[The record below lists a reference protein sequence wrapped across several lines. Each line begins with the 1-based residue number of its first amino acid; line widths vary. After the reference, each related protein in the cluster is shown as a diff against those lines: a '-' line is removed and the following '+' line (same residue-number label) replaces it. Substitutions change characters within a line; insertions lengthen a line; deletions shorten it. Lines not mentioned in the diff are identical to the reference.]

1 MKNFSYADNCIF
13 AIFSFLAFILIFYF
27 FRGTNNYVFIYSLSY
42 CSILFCC
49 VVAVFRIDKVVNF
62 RVIKNFFTIDV
73 KELYNFINSDTSK
86 LRLEECPRQLAAVGQ
101 YGDGYISSM
110 SYNSSINAVYLGRG
124 FEFTPQHTRKLHDLM
139 SRNGLTSNKYED
151 AGSPQIHN
159 LEKFNK
165 QSLYISSK
173 DLTGHTIIFG
183 TTGSGK
189 TRAYELLISQA
200 IMRNDVVIVI
210 DPKGDVDLKANS
222 YKVAKLLSRHHG
234 FEVLDIANLAR
245 STKTYN
251 LLGASSKPAQIADK
265 LSSLMKTSGSSADTF
280 ASYANESIC
289 GAIVALQFMQRKV
302 TIQSIHNAININSY
316 YRALIAFLIDVVIKT
331 KSKKAVAYFYNRVV
345 KGLDVDL
352 SIYPKGK
359 VIAAFISKVSP
370 DDNAALGPKK
380 KLSIRDKSTCLRD
393 IFNYLYCNYTVEI
406 PAEVELLLSLA
417 EKDPT
422 FFSKVTA
429 GVAPM
434 LNSLSI
440 SGLDHY
446 LSSKEHSLT
455 LEDVYTGNKILYV
468 ALHSLKDA
476 TVASYVGK
484 LFLSDLASFASDI
497 YQGAQDSTVNSE
509 IAFNNNNESYA
520 EEFKSQSSQRRV
532 SVFIDEAS
540 EITNEALVQLLNK
553 SRGANFS
560 ITLACQSFADLVKR
574 TGSVSHAQQII
585 ANCNTVISLRV
596 KDEDTAN
603 VVTSSLPKTVV
614 YDRVKSI
621 YASTEN
627 SKLSSNDSTSYSLK
641 PSQSELFPNS
651 ALMSLPNFEY
661 VAKLADGRFV
671 KGIFPILDVEK
682 KHIKKII

>member
-1 MKNFSYADNCIF
+1 MKSFKYFDNCI
-13 AIFSFLAFILIFYF
+13 AAL
-27 FRGTNNYVFIYSLSY
+27 
-42 CSILFCC
+42 LFCTGFIFIWHYFKGANYFNFVYAISYL
-49 VVAVFRIDKVVNF
+49 VVCFGMILYGYQVEKVTLKTV
-62 RVIKNFFTIDV
+62 KNFFTINV
-73 KELYNFINSDTSK
+73 KSLYNFINSDKAK
-86 LRLEECPRQLAAVGQ
+86 LRIDECPRQLAAVAQ
-101 YGDGYISSM
+101 YSDGHM
-110 SYNSSINAVYLGRG
+110 SIMRCNSNIDALYLGRG
-124 FEFTPQHTRKLHDLM
+124 FEFTPQHTRKLHDLL
-139 SRNGLTSNKYED
+139 SRNGLVSNEYGS

-159 LEKFNK
+159 LEKYNN
-165 QSLYISSK
+165 QAIYASAK

-234 FEVLDIANLAR
+234 YEVLDIANLAR

-265 LSSLMKTSGSSADTF
+265 LSSLMKTSGSSGDTF
-280 ASYANESIC
+280 ASYAAEAIC
-289 GAIVALQFMQRKV
+289 GAIVALQYMQRKV
-302 TIQSIHNAININSY
+302 TIQSIHSSISINAY
-316 YRALIAFLIDVVIKT
+316 YRALISFLIDVVIKT
-331 KSKKAVAYFYNRVV
+331 KSKKAVTYFYTRVV

-359 VIAAFISKVSP
+359 VIAALIAKVAP
-370 DDNAALGPKK
+370 DDGALLGGKK
-380 KLSIRDKSTCLRD
+380 KLSIRDKAACLRD
-393 IFNYLYCNYTVEI
+393 IFNYLYCNFSVEI

-417 EKDPT
+417 EKDPV

-434 LNSLSI
+434 LNALSI
-440 SGLDHY
+440 SGLDRY

-497 YQGAQDSTVNSE
+497 YQNSQDHVVNSE

-520 EEFKSQSSQRRV
+520 EEFKPQSSKRRV

-585 ANCNTVISLRV
+585 ANCNTMISLRV

-603 VVTSSLPKTVV
+603 VVTSALPKTVV

-621 YASTEN
+621 YSSTEN
-627 SKLSSNDSTSYSLK
+627 ARLSSNDSTSYSLK

-651 ALMSLPNFEY
+651 ALMSLPNFEF

-671 KGIFPILDVEK
+671 KGIFPIIDVEK
-682 KHIKKII
+682 AYKEKFK

>member
-1 MKNFSYADNCIF
+1 MKRFSYTDNCLF
-13 AIFSFLAFILIFYF
+13 ALLSCFGFIATWYF
-27 FRGTNNYVFIYSLSY
+27 FRESNKLSFIYDISFLMICFGLIY
-42 CSILFCC
+42 CGYKVE
-49 VVAVFRIDKVVNF
+49 VVSVNN
-62 RVIKNFFTIDV
+62 IKNFFTINV
-73 KELYNFINSDTSK
+73 KSLYNFINSDKAK
-86 LRLEECPRQLAAVGQ
+86 LRVEECPRQLAAVAQ
-101 YGDGYISSM
+101 YSDGHM
-110 SYNSSINAVYLGRG
+110 SIMRCNSNIDAFYLGRG
-124 FEFTPQHTRKLHDLM
+124 FEFTPQHTRKLHDLL
-139 SRNGLTSNKYED
+139 SRNGLVSNEYGS

-159 LEKFNK
+159 LEKYNN
-165 QSLYISSK
+165 QAIYASAK

-234 FEVLDIANLAR
+234 YEVLDIANLAR

-280 ASYANESIC
+280 ASYANEAIC
-289 GAIVALQFMQRKV
+289 GAIVALQYMQRKV
-302 TIQSIHNAININSY
+302 TIQSIHSSISINAY
-316 YRALIAFLIDVVIKT
+316 YRALIAFLIDSVIKT
-331 KSKKAVAYFYNRVV
+331 KSKKAVTYFYNRVV

-352 SIYPKGK
+352 SIFPKGK
-359 VIAAFISKVSP
+359 VVAALIAKVAP
-370 DDNAALGPKK
+370 DDGDLLGGKK
-380 KLSIRDKSTCLRD
+380 RLSIKDKAACLRD
-393 IFNYLYCNYTVEI
+393 IYNYLYCNFAVEI

-455 LEDVYTGNKILYV
+455 LDDVYNGNKILYV

-497 YQGAQDSTVNSE
+497 YQNSQDHAVNSE

-520 EEFKSQSSQRRV
+520 EEFKPQSSKRRV

-585 ANCNTVISLRV
+585 ANCNTMISLRV

-614 YDRVKSI
+614 YDKVKSI
-621 YASTEN
+621 YSSTEN
-627 SKLSSNDSTSYSLK
+627 ARLSSNDSTSYSLK

-651 ALMSLPNFEY
+651 ALMSLPNFEF

-671 KGIFPILDVEK
+671 KGIFPVIDVEK
-682 KHIKKII
+682 TYKENFI

>member
-1 MKNFSYADNCIF
+1 MKSFKYFDNF
-13 AIFSFLAFILIFYF
+13 IFSSACCFVFILVFYF
-27 FRGTNNYVFIYSLSY
+27 FRGTNAYAFIYSLSY
-42 CSILFCC
+42 CFIIFCFVAILYR
-49 VVAVFRIDKVVNF
+49 VDKVNF
-62 RVIKNFFTIDV
+62 KVIKNFFKIDV
-73 KELYNFINSDTSK
+73 VALYNLINSDASK
-86 LRLEECPRQLAAVGQ
+86 FRIEECPRQLSVAAK
-101 YGDGYISSM
+101 YSDSHMSSM
-110 SYNSSINAVYLGRG
+110 CCNSSINAVYLGRG

-139 SRNGLTSNKYED
+139 SRNGLTSNKYEA

-173 DLTGHTIIFG
+173 DLTGHTIVFG

-234 FEVLDIANLAR
+234 YEVLDIANLAR

-265 LSSLMKTSGSSADTF
+265 LSSLMKSSGSSGDTF
-280 ASYANESIC
+280 ASYANEAIC

-302 TIQSIHNAININSY
+302 TIQSIHSSISINAY
-316 YRALIAFLIDVVIKT
+316 YRALISFLIDVVIKT
-331 KSKKAVAYFYNRVV
+331 KSKKAVTYFYNRVV

-359 VIAAFISKVSP
+359 VVAALISKVTP
-370 DDNAALGPKK
+370 DDNASLGSKK
-380 KLSIRDKSTCLRD
+380 KLSIKDKTTCLRD
-393 IFNYLYCNYTVEI
+393 IFNYLYCNYSIDI

-417 EKDPT
+417 EKDPV

-434 LNSLSI
+434 LNALSI

-455 LEDVYTGNKILYV
+455 LDDVYNGNKILYV

-509 IAFNNNNESYA
+509 IAFNNSVENYA
-520 EEFKSQSSQRRV
+520 EEFKQSSSQRRV

-553 SRGANFS
+553 SRGANLS

-585 ANCNTVISLRV
+585 ANCNTMISLRV

-603 VVTSSLPKTVV
+603 VVTSALPKTVV

-621 YASTEN
+621 YSSTEN

-671 KGIFPILDVEK
+671 KGIFPIIDVNKTYKENFV
-682 KHIKKII
+682 

>member
-1 MKNFSYADNCIF
+1 MICSCMC
-13 AIFSFLAFILIFYF
+13 FY
-27 FRGTNNYVFIYSLSY
+27 GYKVEI
-42 CSILFCC
+42 
-49 VVAVFRIDKVVNF
+49 VAVKTL
-62 RVIKNFFTIDV
+62 KNFFKIDV
-73 KELYNFINSDTSK
+73 ETLYNFINSDKSK
-86 LRLEECPRQLAAVGQ
+86 LRAEECPRQLSAAAR
-101 YGDGYISSM
+101 YSESHM
-110 SYNSSINAVYLGRG
+110 SLLRCNSNIGALYLGRG

-139 SRNGLTSNKYED
+139 SRNGLTSNKYES

-159 LEKFNK
+159 LEKYNN
-165 QSLYISSK
+165 QDIYASSK

-189 TRAYELLISQA
+189 TRSYELLISQA

-222 YKVAKLLSRHHG
+222 YKVAKLLSRHHS

-280 ASYANESIC
+280 ASYANEAIC
-289 GAIVALQFMQRKV
+289 GAIVALQFMQRKI
-302 TIQSIHNAININSY
+302 TIQSIHSSISINAY
-316 YRALIAFLIDVVIKT
+316 YRALIAFLIDLVIKT
-331 KSKKAVAYFYNRVV
+331 KSKKAVTYFNNRVI
-345 KGLDVDL
+345 KGLEVDL

-359 VIAAFISKVSP
+359 VIAALISKVAS
-370 DDNAALGPKK
+370 DDNVALSPKK
-380 KLSIRDKSTCLRD
+380 KLSIKDKVACLRD
-393 IFNYLYCNYTVEI
+393 IYNYLYCNFSVEI
-406 PAEVELLLSLA
+406 SSEVELLLSLA
-417 EKDPT
+417 EKDPV
-422 FFSKVTA
+422 FFLKVTA

-434 LNSLSI
+434 LNALSI

-446 LSSKEHSLT
+446 LSSKERSLT
-455 LEDVYTGNKILYV
+455 LDDVYSGNKILYV

-497 YQGAQDSTVNSE
+497 YQNSQDPAVNSE
-509 IAFNNNNESYA
+509 IAFNNSVENYA
-520 EEFKSQSSQRRV
+520 GEFKPQSSQRRV

-585 ANCNTVISLRV
+585 ANCNTMISLRV

-603 VVTSSLPKTVV
+603 VVTSALPKTVV
-614 YDRVKSI
+614 YDKVKSI
-621 YASTEN
+621 YSSTEN

-671 KGIFPILDVEK
+671 KGIFPIIDVEK
-682 KHIKKII
+682 TYKENFK

>member
-1 MKNFSYADNCIF
+1 MKRFSYADNCIAAF
-13 AIFSFLAFILIFYF
+13 LICTVFIFVWLYF
-27 FRGTNNYVFIYSLSY
+27 KGVNYFNFIYSISFL
-42 CSILFCC
+42 
-49 VVAVFRIDKVVNF
+49 VVCTVMLLYGYQVENVSLKAV
-62 RVIKNFFTIDV
+62 KNFFKIDV
-73 KELYNFINSDTSK
+73 AALYNFINSDISK
-86 LRLEECPRQLAAVGQ
+86 LRAEVCPRQLAATAQ
-101 YGDGYISSM
+101 YSDSHMSSM
-110 SYNSSINAVYLGRG
+110 CCNSNIGALYLGRG
-124 FEFTPQHTRKLHDLM
+124 FEFTPQHTRKLHDILA
-139 SRNGLTSNKYED
+139 RNGLATNKYE
-151 AGSPQIHN
+151 ASGSPQIHN
-159 LEKFNK
+159 LEKYNN
-165 QSLYISSK
+165 QAIYASSK

-200 IMRNDVVIVI
+200 IMRNDVVIII

-222 YKVAKLLSRHHG
+222 YKVAKLLSRHHS

-280 ASYANESIC
+280 ASYANEAIC

-302 TIQSIHNAININSY
+302 TIQSIHSSISINAY
-316 YRALIAFLIDVVIKT
+316 YRALISFLIDVVIKT
-331 KSKKAVAYFYNRVV
+331 KSKKAVTYFYNRVV

-359 VIAAFISKVSP
+359 VIAALISKVST
-370 DDNAALGPKK
+370 DDNAALGSKK
-380 KLSIRDKSTCLRD
+380 KLSIKDKAVCLRD
-393 IFNYLYCNYTVEI
+393 IYNYLFCNFSVEI

-417 EKDPT
+417 EKDPV

-455 LEDVYTGNKILYV
+455 LEDIYTGNKILYV

-476 TVASYVGK
+476 TVAAYVGK

-509 IAFNNNNESYA
+509 IAFNNNSECYA
-520 EEFKSQSSQRRV
+520 EEFKSQSSKRRV

-585 ANCNTVISLRV
+585 ANCNTMISLRV

-614 YDRVKSI
+614 YDKVKSI
-621 YASTEN
+621 YSSTEN
-627 SKLSSNDSTSYSLK
+627 ARLSSNDSTSYSLK

-651 ALMSLPNFEY
+651 ALMSLPNFEF

-671 KGIFPILDVEK
+671 KGIFPVIDVEK
-682 KHIKKII
+682 TYKENFI

>member
-1 MKNFSYADNCIF
+1 MICSCMC
-13 AIFSFLAFILIFYF
+13 FY
-27 FRGTNNYVFIYSLSY
+27 GYKVEI
-42 CSILFCC
+42 
-49 VVAVFRIDKVVNF
+49 VAVKTL
-62 RVIKNFFTIDV
+62 KNFFTIDV
-73 KELYNFINSDTSK
+73 AALYNFINSDTSK
-86 LRLEECPRQLAAVGQ
+86 LRAEECPSQLAATAK
-101 YGDGYISSM
+101 YSDSHMSSL
-110 SYNSSINAVYLGRG
+110 YCNSSINAVYLGRG
-124 FEFTPQHTRKLHDLM
+124 FEFTPFHTRKLHDLL
-139 SRNGLTSNKYED
+139 SRNGLASNKYEA

-173 DLTGHTIIFG
+173 DLTGHTIVFG

-222 YKVAKLLSRHHG
+222 YKVSKLLSRHHD

-265 LSSLMKTSGSSADTF
+265 LSSLMKSSGSSGDTF
-280 ASYANESIC
+280 ASYANEAIC

-302 TIQSIHNAININSY
+302 TIQSIHSSISINAY

-331 KSKKAVAYFYNRVV
+331 KSKKAVTYFYNRVV

-352 SIYPKGK
+352 SIFPKGK
-359 VIAAFISKVSP
+359 VVATLIAKVAP
-370 DDNAALGPKK
+370 DDNVALGGKK
-380 KLSIRDKSTCLRD
+380 KLSIKDKAACLRD
-393 IFNYLYCNYTVEI
+393 IYNYLYCNFAVEI

-422 FFSKVTA
+422 FFSKITA

-455 LEDVYTGNKILYV
+455 LDDVYNGNKILYV

-484 LFLSDLASFASDI
+484 LFLSDLASYASDI
-497 YQGAQDSTVNSE
+497 YQGAQDHAVNSE
-509 IAFNNNNESYA
+509 IAFNNNSECYA
-520 EEFKSQSSQRRV
+520 EEFKQKSSKRRV

-574 TGSVSHAQQII
+574 TGSISHAQQVI

-603 VVTSSLPKTVV
+603 VVTSALPKTVV
-614 YDRVKSI
+614 YDKVKSI
-621 YASTEN
+621 YSSTEN

-651 ALMSLPNFEY
+651 ALMSLPNFEF

-671 KGIFPILDVEK
+671 KGIFPVIDVEK
-682 KHIKKII
+682 TYKENFI

>member
-1 MKNFSYADNCIF
+1 MKSFKYFDNCI
-13 AIFSFLAFILIFYF
+13 AAL
-27 FRGTNNYVFIYSLSY
+27 
-42 CSILFCC
+42 LFCTGFIFIWHYFKGANYFNFVYAISYL
-49 VVAVFRIDKVVNF
+49 VVCFGMILYGYQVEKVTLKTV
-62 RVIKNFFTIDV
+62 KNFFTINV
-73 KELYNFINSDTSK
+73 KSLYNFINSDKAK
-86 LRLEECPRQLAAVGQ
+86 LRIEECPRQLAAVAQ
-101 YGDGYISSM
+101 YSDGHM
-110 SYNSSINAVYLGRG
+110 SIMRCNSNIDALYLGRG
-124 FEFTPQHTRKLHDLM
+124 FEFTPQHTRKLHDLL
-139 SRNGLTSNKYED
+139 SRNGLVSNEYGS

-159 LEKFNK
+159 LEKYNN
-165 QSLYISSK
+165 QAIYASAK

-210 DPKGDVDLKANS
+210 DPKGDVDLKANA

-265 LSSLMKTSGSSADTF
+265 LSSLIKSSGSSDTF
-280 ASYANESIC
+280 ASYANEAIC
-289 GAIVALQFMQRKV
+289 GAIVALQYMQRKV
-302 TIQSIHNAININSY
+302 TIQTIHNAININSY

-331 KSKKAVAYFYNRVV
+331 KSKKAVTYFYNRVV

-359 VIAAFISKVSP
+359 VIAALISKVST
-370 DDNAALGPKK
+370 DDNAALGSKK
-380 KLSIRDKSTCLRD
+380 KLSIKDKAVCLRD
-393 IFNYLYCNYTVEI
+393 IYNYLYCNFSVEI

-417 EKDPT
+417 EKDPV

-455 LEDVYTGNKILYV
+455 LEDIYTGNKILYV

-476 TVASYVGK
+476 TVAAYVGK

-509 IAFNNNNESYA
+509 IAFNNNSECYA
-520 EEFKSQSSQRRV
+520 EEFKSQSSKRRV

-585 ANCNTVISLRV
+585 ANCNTMISLRV

-614 YDRVKSI
+614 YDKVKSI
-621 YASTEN
+621 YSSTEN
-627 SKLSSNDSTSYSLK
+627 ARLSSNDSTSYSLK

-651 ALMSLPNFEY
+651 ALMSLPNFEF

-671 KGIFPILDVEK
+671 KGIFPVIDVEK
-682 KHIKKII
+682 TYKENFI

>member
-1 MKNFSYADNCIF
+1 MKIFKYFDNFIFSSACCFVFILFFYFLRGSNSYA
-13 AIFSFLAFILIFYF
+13 
-27 FRGTNNYVFIYSLSY
+27 FIYSLSY
-42 CSILFCC
+42 CFIIFCFVAILYG
-49 VVAVFRIDKVVNF
+49 VDKVNF
-62 RVIKNFFTIDV
+62 KVIKNFFKIDV
-73 KELYNFINSDTSK
+73 EDLYNSINSDTSK
-86 LRLEECPRQLAAVGQ
+86 LRAEECPRQLASVAQ
-101 YGDGYISSM
+101 YGDGHMSSM
-110 SYNSSINAVYLGRG
+110 CCNSSINAVYLGRG

-139 SRNGLTSNKYED
+139 SRNGLATTKYE
-151 AGSPQIHN
+151 ATGSPQIHN
-159 LEKFNK
+159 LEKNNK

-173 DLTGHTIIFG
+173 DLTGHTIVFG

-234 FEVLDIANLAR
+234 YEVLDIANLAR

-265 LSSLMKTSGSSADTF
+265 LSSLMKTSGSSGDTF
-280 ASYANESIC
+280 ASYAAEAIC
-289 GAIVALQFMQRKV
+289 GAIVALQYMQRKV
-302 TIQSIHNAININSY
+302 TIQSIHSSISINAY
-316 YRALIAFLIDVVIKT
+316 YRALIAFLIDLVIKT
-331 KSKKAVAYFYNRVV
+331 KSKKAVTYFYNRVV

-359 VIAAFISKVSP
+359 VIAALISKVST
-370 DDNAALGPKK
+370 DDNAALGSKK
-380 KLSIRDKSTCLRD
+380 KLSIKDKAVCLRD
-393 IFNYLYCNYTVEI
+393 IYNYLYCNFSVEI

-417 EKDPT
+417 EKDPV

-455 LEDVYTGNKILYV
+455 LEDIYTGNKILYV

-497 YQGAQDSTVNSE
+497 YQNSQDHVVNSE

-520 EEFKSQSSQRRV
+520 EEFKPQSSKRRV

-585 ANCNTVISLRV
+585 ANCNTMISLRV

-603 VVTSSLPKTVV
+603 VVTSALPKTVV

-621 YASTEN
+621 YSSTEN
-627 SKLSSNDSTSYSLK
+627 ARLSSNDSTSYSLK

-651 ALMSLPNFEY
+651 ALMSLPNFEF

-671 KGIFPILDVEK
+671 KGIFPIIDVEK
-682 KHIKKII
+682 TYKENFK